1 MRRRRLPRST
11 GSVLPAS
18 LFCVPAAGRDTGAP
32 STNFHDTAVSLN
44 ASSPSRLGPP
54 APRGC
59 LSLVTP
65 VAGARGARAG
75 TCVVKTA
82 DPRGLLAP
90 RAVLPGAAGVPRCPR
105 GSVRRA
111 GHGRLCQA
119 SAASR
124 PPCRVGPGTLNPSDT
139 EFSEQGCHD
148 AVRAAAPRPPPP
160 WLGGVTARRRHP
172 QAPLSRR
179 PWTHTAFEWEPRE
192 VASPS
197 LPPQLVLAGRGR
209 RASQT
214 QSDAARDGVGAGP
227 SRCH

>member
-1 MRRRRLPRST
+1 M
-11 GSVLPAS
+11 LPAS

-44 ASSPSRLGPP
+44 ASSRSRLGPP
-54 APRGC
+54 APRGR

-160 WLGGVTARRRHP
+160 RLGGVTARRRHP

-197 LPPQLVLAGRGR
+197 LPPQLALAGRGR

>member
-1 MRRRRLPRST
+1 M
-11 GSVLPAS
+11 LPAS
-18 LFCVPAAGRDTGAP
+18 LFCVLAAGRDTGAP

-44 ASSPSRLGPP
+44 TSSRSRLGPP
-54 APRGC
+54 APRGR

-160 WLGGVTARRRHP
+160 RLGGVTARRRHP

-197 LPPQLVLAGRGR
+197 LPPQLALAGRGR

-214 QSDAARDGVGAGP
+214 QSGAARDGVGAGP